1 MRREIQAGLSPEVVL
16 RQTISKHQE
25 MSLMQMGHLTTWAV
39 STYME
44 QRGTSACAIRQCWKT
59 FSDRDRQEGNVQ

>member
-1 MRREIQAGLSPEVVL
+1 
-16 RQTISKHQE
+16 
-25 MSLMQMGHLTTWAV
+25 MQMGHLTTWAV

-44 QRGTSACAIRQCWKT
+44 QGGTSACAMRQCQKT